1 MVRQTTI
8 DKLHELRLSIMA
20 EAFETQCN
28 DQSFNSLPFEDR
40 FGMLIDKEWDK
51 RKSNKLQK
59 MIKTAD
65 FRYPNAC
72 MEDRVSCR
80 PKFGQISISA
90 AFYLSIY
97 I

>member
-8 DKLHELRLSIMA
+8 DMLHELRLSTMA

-51 RKSNKLQK
+51 
-59 MIKTAD
+59 T
-65 FRYPNAC
+65 
-72 MEDRVSCR
+72 
-80 PKFGQISISA
+80 
-90 AFYLSIY
+90 
-97 I
+97 